1 MEVTDS
7 LKAAHDAAS
16 SAIANFDEQIA
27 RLKAAKA
34 DINKEKDTGLTEIKA
49 ILEPDL
55 GKSWTGK
62 RSESFEKARKKA
74 HTTISNILNDD
85 YDQYISEI
93 ESKITWLELE
103 RNALAIASAAVATAE
118 KASEKGE
125 KIYEEVG
132 HYLNDLRKKV
142 F

>member
-1 MEVTDS
+1 MELTDS

-27 RLKAAKA
+27 RLKAAKT
-34 DINKEKDTGLTEIKA
+34 DINREKDTGLTEIKA

-55 GKSWTGK
+55 GKSWTGE

-74 HTTISNILNDD
+74 HTAISNILNDD

-93 ESKITWLELE
+93 ESKITWLEIE
-103 RNALAIASAAVATAE
+103 RNALAAANAAAAAAE
-118 KASEKGE
+118 KLVEKGE
-125 KIYEEVG
+125 KTLEEVG
-132 HYLNDLRKKV
+132 HFINDFRKKV